1 MVITFD
7 RHPRQVVQT
16 DYVPRLITSL
26 DEKLRLLASTDAD
39 RVETLH
45 FDAAIAA
52 LPARLFMQNVLHDRL
67 GVSLLMTGYDNRFGH
82 NRSEGYEE

>member
-26 DEKLRLLASTDAD
+26 DEKLRLLPLRTLTVWRRSTS
-39 RVETLH
+39 TLTW
-45 FDAAIAA
+45 
-52 LPARLFMQNVLHDRL
+52 LPFRHAFSCRTCCTT
-67 GVSLLMTGYDNRFGH
+67 VSV
-82 NRSEGYEE
+82 